1 MNILAID
8 IGTYSV
14 KFVEVRSDRKNL
26 VLVEKAEIVLDEV
39 RALYPNAVSI
49 KDLQKEIVSNY
60 IQKKSNEL
68 KIIFQ
73 LPNEMLTTRFM
84 EIPGTSRRKAEQII
98 PFQLDENLPYPLS
111 DSHFSSR
118 LQKHSGG
125 FSVLSN
131 ITQGNLFREF
141 FTFFETKDSGPS
153 ILTSEI
159 SIIQSY
165 VDKIRMNETCCIL
178 DIGHKTTKAY
188 FIQNRQIVSNQT
200 SYVAGAQITEV
211 IASTYQISP
220 EDALVYKHANA
231 FFLTEDQFDNVT
243 DEQFNFAI
251 LMKKIMSS
259 LLLDFKRWEVGHRVK
274 FGKSID
280 KIFIIGGT
288 TQIIGIDHFLN
299 YYTGLPVSFL
309 PPLTDIK
316 HDYLPNDKIYCLAK
330 MMAISISGS
339 ASLINFLTGKFQTAS
354 NSFISIHSAFF
365 IIVRS
370 LILATILLL
379 GLLSERFFFLNKDEK
394 NLDAK
399 ITSLLKTPSLE
410 ISKKDQKEY
419 KTKPL
424 NVLNAVKRKNK
435 MVKDEVS
442 SILSSHSINAL
453 RPLAILSQSIAK
465 NPNVSLSKFTSDG
478 FNVQA
483 TFIAD
488 EPQEL
493 AAMQTHLKNSGLLD
507 LRIQYQAG
515 QNTLLID
522 FSDRD

>member
-8 IGTYSV
+8 IGTYSI
-14 KFVEVRSDRKNL
+14 KFIEVRSERKNL
-26 VLVEKAEIVLDEV
+26 VLVEKTEIVLDEV
-39 RALYPNAVSI
+39 KVQYQNTQSLH
-49 KDLQKEIVSNY
+49 DLQKEIVSNY
-60 IQKKSNEL
+60 IHKKSNDL

-111 DSHFSSR
+111 DSHYSSR

-125 FSVLSN
+125 YSVLSN
-131 ITQGNLFREF
+131 ITQSNLFRDF
-141 FTFFETKDSGPS
+141 FSFFENKDAGPS

-159 SIIQSY
+159 SVMQSY

-211 IASTYQISP
+211 ISSTYNISM
-220 EDALVYKHANA
+220 EDALIYKHKNA

-243 DEQFNFAI
+243 EEQFNFAI
-251 LMKKIMSS
+251 LMKKIMST
-259 LLLDFKRWEVGHRVK
+259 LLSDFKRWEVGHRVK

-280 KIFIIGGT
+280 KIYIVGGT
-288 TQIIGIDHFLN
+288 THIIGIDHFFN

-316 HDYLPNDKIYCLAK
+316 NDYLPNDKIFCLSK

-339 ASLINFLTGKFQTAS
+339 ATLINFLTGKFQTAS
-354 NSFISIHSAFF
+354 NSFISLHSAFF
-365 IIVRS
+365 ILVRS

-379 GLLSERFFFLNKDEK
+379 GLLSERYFFLNKDEK
-394 NLDAK
+394 NLDSK

-410 ISKKDQKEY
+410 ISKKDQREY
-419 KTKPL
+419 KTQPL
-424 NVLNAVKRKNK
+424 NVLNAIKRKNK
-435 MVKDEVS
+435 IMKDEVS
-442 SILSSHSINAL
+442 SILSAHSINAL
-453 RPLAILSQSIAK
+453 RPLAILSQSITK
-465 NPNVSLSKFTSDG
+465 NPKVNLTKFTSDG
-478 FNVQA
+478 ITVQA
-483 TFIAD
+483 TFFAD
-488 EPQEL
+488 DPLEL
-493 AAMQTHLKNSGLLD
+493 SAMQTHLKNSGLLD
-507 LRIQYQAG
+507 LHIQYQAG

-522 FSDRD
+522 FADRE